1 MIYLDNNATTM
12 PDPAVREAMLPFLAE
27 AAYANPSSTHRFG
40 QEARQAVEE
49 ARRKLALLLA
59 CDPKDILFTSG
70 GTESDNAGL
79 WGLLLARGWTPG
91 NPAARRAVI
100 TSSVEH
106 SAIREPLA
114 ALNKLGVET
123 IRINVDQS
131 GALDMNQL
139 AQTLSARTQ
148 EIALVSIMWANNET
162 GILFD
167 IPAIGA
173 LCRENGVLF
182 HCDAVQAFGKV
193 PLHVDRDQIDLMSL
207 SAHKMY
213 GPKGIGALYVRRRKP
228 AAPLTAQ
235 IDGGGHESGFRSGTL
250 NVPAIVGFGEACRL
264 SALEMEIE
272 SARLGTLRDRLLA
285 LLKAGLEGVTVN
297 GTMQQR
303 LPNNLNVTFAGVDA
317 ESLLIALPD
326 IALSTGSACTS
337 ATVEPS
343 HVLQALGMDRRH
355 AQSSVRFGLGRF
367 NTAEEID
374 QAAALII
381 QAGNRIRSLG
391 LTGWE

>member
-173 LCRENGVLF
+173 LCRQYAIPF
-182 HCDAVQAFGKV
+182 HVDAVQAAGKI
-193 PLHVDRDQIDLMSL
+193 PIHFRDLPVDLLSI
-207 SAHKMY
+207 SAHKY
-213 GPKGIGALYVRRRKP
+213 HGPKGTGALIIRRGTRWHP
-228 AAPLTAQ
+228 F
-235 IDGGGHESGFRSGTL
+235 IRGGPQERDRRGGTE
-250 NVPAIVGFGEACRL
+250 NVPGIVGMGVAAELAAKSLADGQTTPRIT
-264 SALEMEIE
+264 A
-272 SARLGTLRDRLLA
+272 LRDRLEKTILSTIEDTHRIGDPA
-285 LLKAGLEGVTVN
+285 ARVPNTTNIAFAGLEAEAILLLLSE
-297 GTMQQR
+297 QDICAS
-303 LPNNLNVTFAGVDA
+303 AGA
-317 ESLLIALPD
+317 ACSSGSL
-326 IALSTGSACTS
+326 
-337 ATVEPS
+337 EPS
-343 HVLQALGMDRRH
+343 PVIQAMGINDRIGH
-355 AQSSVRFGLGRF
+355 GAVRFSLSRF
-367 NTAEEID
+367 TTESEIEETLAILP
-374 QAAALII
+374 QVISRLRATLPV
-381 QAGNRIRSLG
+381 
-391 LTGWE
+391 